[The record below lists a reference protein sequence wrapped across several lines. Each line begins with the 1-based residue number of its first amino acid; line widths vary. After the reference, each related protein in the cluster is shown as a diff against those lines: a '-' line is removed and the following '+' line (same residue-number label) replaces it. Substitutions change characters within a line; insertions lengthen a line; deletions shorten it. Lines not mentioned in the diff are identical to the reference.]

1 MDERRNF
8 SRVDFAVEALLKQG
22 AASFKGEV
30 RNISLKGILV
40 ETSETLVPASPVEV
54 TIYLTGMP
62 PYIAINATGTLVR
75 IEGNCVGIKFDKIDA
90 DSFAHL
96 RNIVSY
102 RCGDADKVIGEF
114 FTYLDG
120 RNRND

>member
-1 MDERRNF
+1 MEDRRNF
-8 SRVDFAVEALLKQG
+8 SRVDFAVEALIKQG

-30 RNISLKGILV
+30 RNISLKGVLV
-40 ETSETLVPASPVEV
+40 ETGETLDLGASVDV
-54 TIYLTGMP
+54 TIYLAGAP
-62 PYIAINATGTLVR
+62 PQIAINAAGMVVRTGDN
-75 IEGNCVGIKFDKIDA
+75 GVGIKFEKMDA

-120 RNRND
+120 RGRND

>member
-8 SRVDFAVEALLKQG
+8 FRVDFAVEALIKQG

-30 RNISLKGILV
+30 RNISLKGILI
-40 ETSETLVPASPVEV
+40 ETSETLVPAVPVEV
-54 TIYLTGMP
+54 GICLTRIP
-62 PYIAINATGTLVR
+62 PYIAISATGTVVR
-75 IEGNCVGIKFDKIDA
+75 IEDNCVGIKFDKMDA

-114 FTYLDG
+114 FAYLDG
-120 RNRND
+120 RTPND

>member
-1 MDERRNF
+1 MEDRRNF
-8 SRVDFAVEALLKQG
+8 SRVDFAVEALIKQG
-22 AASFKGEV
+22 AASFTGEV
-30 RNISLKGILV
+30 RNISLKGVLV
-40 ETSETLVPASPVEV
+40 ETGETLDLGAPVDV
-54 TIYLTGMP
+54 TIYLAGAP
-62 PYIAINATGTLVR
+62 PQIAINAAGMVVRTGDN
-75 IEGNCVGIKFDKIDA
+75 GVGIKFEKMDA

-120 RNRND
+120 RGRND